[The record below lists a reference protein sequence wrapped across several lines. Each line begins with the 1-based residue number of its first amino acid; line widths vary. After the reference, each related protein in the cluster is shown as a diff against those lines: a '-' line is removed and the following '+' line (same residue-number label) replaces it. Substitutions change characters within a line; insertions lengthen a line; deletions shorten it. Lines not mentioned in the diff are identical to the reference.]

1 MKAELKV
8 GDTLSEVF
16 SIYRGHAGVLI
27 PVAFWLFLVIAILD
41 GVAGDNLSL
50 VSLSFLV
57 SIVIA
62 TLYKGMVVSL
72 VRDVQD
78 GRDSSYGELISAAT
92 PVLAPLLGAGV
103 LAALGIGLGLLALL
117 VPGLFLLTIWALI
130 APVIVIERLG
140 VIAAF
145 RRSRE
150 LVRGYGWPVFGAIL
164 TAYLLIIIGALV
176 FGGIAESI
184 AGGPFLRIVFGALA
198 ATITAPIE
206 ALVAAV
212 LYYRLVAIKAPAAVD
227 PALAAA
233 PPVNGEG
240 TGTGTGP

>member
-1 MKAELKV
+1 MKPELKV

-27 PVAFWLFLVIAILD
+27 PIAFWLFLVIAILD
-41 GVAGDNLSL
+41 GVAGDNLTL

-62 TLYKGMVVSL
+62 TLYKGVVVSL
-72 VRDVQD
+72 VRDIQD
-78 GRDSSYGELISAAT
+78 GRRDSSYGGLIGAAT

-103 LAALGIGLGLLALL
+103 LAALGIGLGLVALL
-117 VPGLFLLTIWALI
+117 VPGLFLLTIWAVI

-140 VIAAF
+140 VTAAF

-150 LVRGYGWPVFGAIL
+150 LVRGYAWPVFGAII
-164 TAYLLIIIGALV
+164 TAYLLIIAGALV

-212 LYYRLVAIKAPAAVD
+212 LYYRLVAIKGPPAAVD
-227 PALAAA
+227 PAVAEL
-233 PPVNGEG
+233 PPANGYG
-240 TGTGTGP
+240 D